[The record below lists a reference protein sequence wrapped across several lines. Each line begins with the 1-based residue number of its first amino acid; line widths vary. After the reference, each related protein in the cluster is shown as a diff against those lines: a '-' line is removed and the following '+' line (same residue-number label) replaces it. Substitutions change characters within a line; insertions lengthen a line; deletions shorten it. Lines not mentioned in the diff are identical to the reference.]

1 MQVGLAC
8 RLKPQR
14 LSNPGELVHV
24 SQHAD
29 TPATT
34 HLSNPGLIRLNHHPH
49 HISSSKGDKMS
60 LEAAI
65 TAGSESPAWGAVE
78 APSPST

>member
-34 HLSNPGLIRLNHHPH
+34 HLCNPGLIHLKHHPH
-49 HISSSKGDKMS
+49 RIPSSKGDKMS

-65 TAGSESPAWGAVE
+65 IADSELSAWGAVE
-78 APSPST
+78 ASSLST